1 MKRIMGYT
9 AVVLATL
16 TGLFLL
22 WQFRLVLLLFISSLF
37 IAAMIRPLVDWL
49 SEHGLPRGVAQ
60 LFLYLL
66 GIGSFLLLLLLGGD
80 MLMGE
85 INSGANRAVVEYEI
99 LYDTWREGAAW
110 QQTAVGMLP
119 RPLTVGA
126 AQDWQVEQML
136 PAVMNVGR
144 GVTAVV
150 GGILL
155 TLALSFYWS
164 ADQYRFERL
173 WLSLLPPKRRAYAR
187 ASWRG
192 IETAVGS
199 YLRSQL
205 AQSGL
210 AAVFVGLGAWLAGLE
225 YPLLLAFFAA
235 LAALVPFFGGLL
247 TAVIA
252 FGLGSLESIWIG
264 TGMAIYTLVVF
275 VGLDFFV
282 ESRLWQRKRR
292 SFLLTILVI
301 IPLFEAF
308 GLWGLIVAPPL
319 AAALEV
325 LIKQAY
331 AFYTV
336 GRDTAVRL
344 DDLEAR
350 YQYLIE
356 HIAQSEDGPVTP
368 ELQSITERLSEL
380 LSKSHDMSIP

>member
-16 TGLFLL
+16 TFLFLL
-22 WQFRLVLLLFISSLF
+22 WQFRLVLLLFVSSLF
-37 IAAMIRPLVDWL
+37 IAAMIWPLVEWL
-49 SEHGLPRGVAQ
+49 SERGLPRGVAH
-60 LFLYLL
+60 LLLYVV
-66 GIGSFLLLLLLGGD
+66 GIGSFLLALVLGGD
-80 MLMGE
+80 LLIGE
-85 INSGANRAVVEYEI
+85 MNTAANRAVVEYEG
-99 LYDTWREGAAW
+99 LTHTWREGAAW

-119 RPLTVGA
+119 GPLTVGA
-126 AQDWQVEQML
+126 AQDLQVEQML
-136 PAVMNVGR
+136 PAIMDAGR
-144 GVTAVV
+144 GVASVV
-150 GGILL
+150 GGLLL

-187 ASWRG
+187 ASWQG
-192 IETAVGS
+192 IETSVGS

-205 AQSGL
+205 AQSVL
-210 AAVFVGLGAWLAGLE
+210 AALFVGAGALVAGLQF
-225 YPLLLAFFAA
+225 PLLLAFFAA

-252 FGLGSLESIWIG
+252 FGLGSMESIWIG
-264 TGMAIYTLVVF
+264 AGMAIYTLIVF
-275 VGLDFFV
+275 VGLDMVV

-331 AFYTV
+331 AANAT

-350 YQYLIE
+350 YQRLAE
-356 HIAQSEDGPVTP
+356 HVAQSGNGAVTP
-368 ELQSITERLSEL
+368 ELQSITGRLSDL
-380 LSKSHDMSIP
+380 LSKSRDMNAP

>member
-225 YPLLLAFFAA
+225 YPLLLASFAA

-264 TGMAIYTLVVF
+264 AGMAIYTLVVF

>member
-1 MKRIMGYT
+1 
-9 AVVLATL
+9 VVLATL

-368 ELQSITERLSEL
+368 ELQSITERLYEHPL
-380 LSKSHDMSIP
+380 D